1 LSSHHLFA
9 VVRTTERRTV
19 FQLTEQ
25 KNGSHYIA
33 LVDEGDIDHTVDLS
47 ATIHIDVDPNGV
59 PVGVEIKPQA
69 AANVE
74 ARLALLQ
81 YMEIERFR
89 AKRATTSP
97 QEAAVIDQVQE
108 SFKQLVKDCEGDTA
122 CAFMATIVFMENRM
136 KTLLGS
142 DAVGHAVALVL
153 FSATEELKM
162 AISDM
167 IPVPEVAV
175 KEIV

>member
-1 LSSHHLFA
+1 M
-9 VVRTTERRTV
+9 
-19 FQLTEQ
+19 FQLVDQ
-25 KNGSHYIA
+25 KNGSQYIA
-33 LVDEGDIDHTVDLS
+33 LVDEADIDHTVELS
-47 ATIHIDVDPNGV
+47 STVLIDVDPSGE
-59 PVGVEIKPQA
+59 PIGVEIKPQA
-69 AANVE
+69 AVNVE

-162 AISDM
+162 AISGM
-167 IPVPEVAV
+167 IPVPEVPFVEDADTFNG
-175 KEIV
+175 